1 MAGVL
6 LVFVFGFG
14 FCYDL
19 GHSSFG
25 VSSPVYYASFKALG
39 STVMTFPF
47 IATLAFLLKKQQLKK
62 IGKSEINILQT
73 SLKISTL
80 IYVIFFF
87 WISSSF
93 SWLCFNSYYN
103 SGCNRIFHN
112 VIIIVCWGVL
122 NRTSFSY
129 TQKLGGGRDFQL
141 NKQDFQ
147 IKG

>member
-87 WISSSF
+87 GFPQVLAGYVLIP
-93 SWLCFNSYYN
+93 
-103 SGCNRIFHN
+103 ITIVA
-112 VIIIVCWGVL
+112 VIGYFIM
-122 NRTSFSY
+122 
-129 TQKLGGGRDFQL
+129 
-141 NKQDFQ
+141 
-147 IKG
+147 